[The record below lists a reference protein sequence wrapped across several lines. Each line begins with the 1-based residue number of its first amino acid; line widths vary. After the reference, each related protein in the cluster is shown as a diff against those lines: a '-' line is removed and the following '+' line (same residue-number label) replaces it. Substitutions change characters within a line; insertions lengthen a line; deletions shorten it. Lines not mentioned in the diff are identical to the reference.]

1 MPLFEQ
7 ANLKVIT
14 SVQKLEIIRIFF
26 HGDNNDDDDDDSD
39 DDDYYLIFLIILHF
53 ICLFWPVVQTRHNF
67 NSSQCTCEGKYS
79 FLNLFLVVG
88 LLFFSNVACRC
99 IVKCE
104 SVVNE

>member
-1 MPLFEQ
+1 MPLYEQ

-14 SVQKLEIIRIFF
+14 CVQRLEIIRIFF
-26 HGDNNDDDDDDSD
+26 HGDDNDDDDDDD
-39 DDDYYLIFLIILHF
+39 DDDLIIFLIIFHF

-88 LLFFSNVACRC
+88 LLFFSNVACRST
-99 IVKCE
+99 VKCE
-104 SVVNE
+104 SVVNK

>member
-14 SVQKLEIIRIFF
+14 CVQKEEIIRIFF
-26 HGDNNDDDDDDSD
+26 HGDDNDDDDDDCY
-39 DDDYYLIFLIILHF
+39 YYLIFLIIFHF

-67 NSSQCTCEGKYS
+67 NSSQCTCQGKYC

-88 LLFFSNVACRC
+88 LLFFSNVACRS
-99 IVKCE
+99 IVKCK
-104 SVVNE
+104 SIVNK

>member
-14 SVQKLEIIRIFF
+14 CVQKEEIIRIFF
-26 HGDNNDDDDDDSD
+26 HGDDNDDDDDDCY
-39 DDDYYLIFLIILHF
+39 YYLIFLIIFHF
-53 ICLFWPVVQTRHNF
+53 VCLFWPVVQTRHNF

-88 LLFFSNVACRC
+88 VLFFSNVACRC

-104 SVVNE
+104 SIVNK